1 MIPADTTNP
10 DSLVLAPFPSA
21 ASAHVYP
28 VSPPPQLSPL
38 HQPGTPS
45 RPPPGPILIP
55 HWLESVVMHR
65 IPDNPYILWVENVRN
80 KQSSGQTRL
89 MKQLCL
95 ALPLIGNG
103 EECPDSRQSHRAV
116 HRTVVRRV
124 CGSGKPAQY
133 PYSNSNASRAMD
145 TNGGV
150 RSKGERLSWWASWQ

>member
-1 MIPADTTNP
+1 
-10 DSLVLAPFPSA
+10 
-21 ASAHVYP
+21 
-28 VSPPPQLSPL
+28 
-38 HQPGTPS
+38 
-45 RPPPGPILIP
+45 
-55 HWLESVVMHR
+55 MHR

-95 ALPLIGNG
+95 TLPLIGNE

-150 RSKGERLSWWASWQ
+150 RSKGERFSQADVTNVELNPGSCPQAGIQPQVPNLPMKL